1 MEGQRAPARRS
12 CAPSA
17 WPSKPPWPDGRLHI
31 YLGAVPGAGKTRA
44 MLAEGRRMAS
54 LGVDVVVG
62 LAETSGYDGSGEAQ
76 DQLESIPGRSV
87 AGHGRCARELDV
99 DALLARR
106 PAVVLVDELA
116 HSNAWGSL
124 RQKRW
129 QDVDELLRAGI
140 DVVTTLDVAHLA
152 ELQDAVEQ
160 ITDVSPRE
168 FVPEAV
174 VLAADRIDFIDTE
187 PRVALRRLAR
197 RPGPA
202 GSRQPAVQKLCDLD
216 RLDLLRRLAR
226 TWLSEH
232 DPGQARHD
240 PGAGMAA
247 QPGPVVVALLAGTP
261 AEPAVRRAAE
271 LAALR
276 RAPLVGVCVLDRAG
290 AAARSLPDLKRLM
303 AQSGG
308 RYTEIGGADSAWELA
323 RFAAQVGAGVLVI
336 GDPVR
341 SRGRRLVHGSV
352 ARRVLGL
359 AGPVEVCVVPSRASH
374 PGSVPAIGG
383 ANGRPVMAG
392 ARAALPSRRRVL
404 AWLLAAAGPA
414 ALVIGLGVAHLLGG
428 PVVIVLAVVGTAI
441 GTLVHALAH
450 RARRAARARAE
461 AGRLARVVACALVDA
476 PLAMSGPAQAWS
488 ARRPLQVFADELRR
502 SRPPGNGLDAK
513 PYAPGY
519 TPQDSR

>member
-1 MEGQRAPARRS
+1 MEGRRAPARRS
-12 CAPSA
+12 CAPST
-17 WPSKPPWPDGRLHI
+17 WPPKPPWPNGRLHI

-44 MLAEGRRMAS
+44 MLAEGRRLAS
-54 LGVDVVVG
+54 LGADVVVG
-62 LAETSGYDGSGEAQ
+62 LDETPGYDGSGQAR
-76 DQLESIPGRSV
+76 DRLERIPGRSV
-87 AGHGRCARELDV
+87 AGQGRCARELDV
-99 DALLARR
+99 DAVLARR

-116 HSNAWGSL
+116 HSNASGSL

-140 DVVTTLDVAHLA
+140 DVVTTLDIAHLA

-160 ITDVSPRE
+160 ITQVSQRE

-187 PRVALRRLAR
+187 PRVALRRLAS

-202 GSRQPAVQKLCDLD
+202 GYRQPAVAKRFDLD

-247 QPGPVVVALLAGTP
+247 QPGPVVAALLAGTP
-261 AEPAVRRAAE
+261 AEPAIRRASE
-271 LAALR
+271 LAAQR
-276 RAPLVGVCVLDRAG
+276 RAPLVGVCVLDRGG
-290 AAARSLPDLKRLM
+290 AAARGWPELKRLM
-303 AQSGG
+303 AQFGG
-308 RYTEIGGADSAWELA
+308 CYTEIGGADSAWELA
-323 RFAAQVGAGVLVI
+323 RFAARVGAGVLVI

-374 PGSVPAIGG
+374 PGAIPAGGWPVPA
-383 ANGRPVMAG
+383 R

-404 AWLLAAAGPA
+404 TWLLAATGPA
-414 ALVIGLGVAHLLGG
+414 ALVTGLGAAHLIDG

-441 GTLVHALAH
+441 GALVRALAH
-450 RARRAARARAE
+450 RARRAACARAE
-461 AGRLARVVACALVDA
+461 ADQLARMVACALVDA

-502 SRPPGNGLDAK
+502 SRPPGIGLDAK

>member
-1 MEGQRAPARRS
+1 MTGRRAPARRS
-12 CAPSA
+12 RAPSA
-17 WPSKPPWPDGRLHI
+17 WPSTPGWPDGRLHI

-44 MLAEGRRMAS
+44 MLAEGRRLAS
-54 LGVDVVVG
+54 LGVDVIVG
-62 LAETSGYDGSGEAQ
+62 LAGTSGYDGSGEAH
-76 DQLESIPGRSV
+76 DQLERIPGRSV
-87 AGHGRCARELDV
+87 AGQDRCARELDV
-99 DALLARR
+99 DAVLARR
-106 PAVVLVDELA
+106 PAVVLVDELG
-116 HSNAWGSL
+116 HSNAPGSL

-140 DVVTTLDVAHLA
+140 DVVTTLDIAHLA

-160 ITDVSPRE
+160 VTDVSQRE

-187 PRVALRRLAR
+187 PRVALRRLASR
-197 RPGPA
+197 PDRPGRA
-202 GSRQPAVQKLCDLD
+202 GSGQPAVAKRFDLD

-247 QPGPVVVALLAGTP
+247 QPGPVVVALLPGTP

-276 RAPLVGVCVLDRAG
+276 RAPLVGVCVLDRG
-290 AAARSLPDLKRLM
+290 AAAAPGSPDLSRLM
-303 AQSGG
+303 AQFGG

-323 RFAAQVGAGVLVI
+323 RFAARVGAGVLVI

-341 SRGRRLVHGSV
+341 SRGHRLAHGSV
-352 ARRVLGL
+352 ARRLLGL

-374 PGSVPAIGG
+374 PGTVPAGG
-383 ANGRPVMAG
+383 PPVTAC
-392 ARAALPSRRRVL
+392 ARAALPSRRRAL
-404 AWLLAAAGPA
+404 AWLLAAGGPT
-414 ALVIGLGVAHLLGG
+414 ALVTGLGVAHLIGV
-428 PVVIVLAVVGTAI
+428 PVMIVLAVVGTAI
-441 GTLVHALAH
+441 GALVHALAH

-461 AGRLARVVACALVDA
+461 ADRLARLMACAVVGA
-476 PLAMSGPAQAWS
+476 
-488 ARRPLQVFADELRR
+488 
-502 SRPPGNGLDAK
+502 PPGNVLGAK
-513 PYAPGY
+513 PHGPGY
-519 TPQDSR
+519 RPQDSR

>member
-1 MEGQRAPARRS
+1 MEGRQAPARRS
-12 CAPSA
+12 CAPST

-44 MLAEGRRMAS
+44 MLAEGRRLAS

-87 AGHGRCARELDV
+87 AGQGRCPRELNV
-99 DALLARR
+99 DAVLARR

-116 HSNAWGSL
+116 HSNAGGSI

-140 DVVTTLDVAHLA
+140 DVVTTLDIAHLA

-160 ITDVSPRE
+160 ITEVSQRE

-187 PRVALRRLAR
+187 PRVALRRLAS

-202 GSRQPAVQKLCDLD
+202 GSPQPAAAKLCDLD

-247 QPGPVVVALLAGTP
+247 QPGPVVVGLLAGIP

-276 RAPLVGVCVLDRAG
+276 RAPLVGVCVLDRGG
-290 AAARSLPDLKRLM
+290 AAARGWPGLKRLL
-303 AQSGG
+303 AQFGG

-323 RFAAQVGAGVLVI
+323 RFAARVGAGVLVI

-341 SRGRRLVHGSV
+341 PRGRRLVHGSV

-374 PGSVPAIGG
+374 PGAVPAG
-383 ANGRPVMAG
+383 GRPVTPG
-392 ARAALPSRRRVL
+392 ARAALPSRPRVL

-414 ALVIGLGVAHLLGG
+414 ALMIGLRAAHLIDG
-428 PVVIVLAVVGTAI
+428 PVVIVLAVVGTAL
-441 GTLVHALAH
+441 GALVHALAH

-461 AGRLARVVACALVDA
+461 ADQLARLVACAVVDA
-476 PLAMSGPAQAWS
+476 PLAMGGLAQAWS

-502 SRPPGNGLDAK
+502 SRPPGTGAGAK

>member
-1 MEGQRAPARRS
+1 MEGRREPARRS
-12 CAPSA
+12 CAPST

-31 YLGAVPGAGKTRA
+31 YLGAVPAAGKTRA
-44 MLAEGRRMAS
+44 MLAEGRRLAS
-54 LGVDVVVG
+54 LGVDVVAG
-62 LAETSGYDGSGEAQ
+62 LVETSRYDGSGEPQ
-76 DQLESIPGRSV
+76 DQLERVPGRSV
-87 AGHGRCARELDV
+87 AGQGRRARELDV
-99 DALLARR
+99 DAVLARR

-116 HSNAWGSL
+116 HSNACGSL

-140 DVVTTLDVAHLA
+140 DVVTTLDIAHLA

-160 ITDVSPRE
+160 ITDVSQRE

-187 PRVALRRLAR
+187 PRVALRRLAS

-202 GSRQPAVQKLCDLD
+202 GSRQPAVANLCDLD

-276 RAPLVGVCVLDRAG
+276 RAPLVGVCVLDRGG
-290 AAARSLPDLKRLM
+290 AAARGWPDLKRLM
-303 AQSGG
+303 ARFGG
-308 RYTEIGGADSAWELA
+308 CYTEIGGADSAWELA

-341 SRGRRLVHGSV
+341 SRRCRLTHGSV

-359 AGPVEVCVVPSRASH
+359 AGPVEVCVVPSRARH
-374 PGSVPAIGG
+374 PGTVPPGG
-383 ANGRPVMAG
+383 PPVTAG
-392 ARAALPSRRRVL
+392 ARAAVPSRRVL

-414 ALVIGLGVAHLLGG
+414 ALVTGLGVAHLIDG
-428 PVVIVLAVVGTAI
+428 PVVIVFAVVGAAI
-441 GTLVHALAH
+441 GALVHALAH

-461 AGRLARVVACALVDA
+461 AGQLARLVACALVDA
-476 PLAMSGPAQAWS
+476 PLAMSGRAQAWP
-488 ARRPLQVFADELRR
+488 ARRPLQAFADELRR
-502 SRPPGNGLDAK
+502 SRPPQAGPDTK
-513 PYAPGY
+513 PYAPGH